1 MSFEQELRS
10 AKEAA
15 QRAGEHLRNVS
26 DAGII
31 SNSGKDIELKAD
43 REAQEIILDYLKP
56 TPYPVISE
64 HMENPQRNKEG
75 PRWIVDPLDGSLNFY
90 RQTPNAAVSIA
101 LWDGQEPCLGVV
113 YDFNRDDMY
122 YGAVKEGSFRNG
134 EKISVSD
141 VAEKGNAVLCMG
153 FPSKADYATERLLGF
168 VKKVQD
174 FKKVRLL
181 GSAALSLAYVAS
193 GKADAY
199 HEEGIMLWDVAAG
212 LALVKASGGE
222 FEMKGL
228 GKNQFD
234 IFASNGALQRAN

>member
-1 MSFEQELRS
+1 M
-10 AKEAA
+10 
-15 QRAGEHLRNVS
+15 
-26 DAGII
+26 
-31 SNSGKDIELKAD
+31 
-43 REAQEIILDYLKP
+43 
-56 TPYPVISE
+56 
-64 HMENPQRNKEG
+64 
-75 PRWIVDPLDGSLNFY
+75 
-90 RQTPNAAVSIA
+90 
-101 LWDGQEPCLGVV
+101 
-113 YDFNRDDMY
+113 
-122 YGAVKEGSFRNG
+122 
-134 EKISVSD
+134 
-141 VAEKGNAVLCMG
+141 
-153 FPSKADYATERLLGF
+153 
-168 VKKVQD
+168 KKVQD